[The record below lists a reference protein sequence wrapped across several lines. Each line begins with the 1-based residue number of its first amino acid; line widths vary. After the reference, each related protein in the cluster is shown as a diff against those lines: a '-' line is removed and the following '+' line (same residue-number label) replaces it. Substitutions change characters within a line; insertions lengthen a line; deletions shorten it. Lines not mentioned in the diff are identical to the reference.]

1 LTEEVIGAAS
11 MRSDPARSNSTRGDR
26 AMTQSSNYAND
37 VYARQPRLVDL
48 IPRRYST
55 VAVGMVVGLA
65 MVAALEA
72 LYAWMPQ
79 LSKLAGDGRLA
90 ALDLDGEG
98 SLGVWFSSTTL
109 ALASLISLVVYS
121 VRKHRQDD
129 YNARYRVWLWAAAA
143 WLMMSVDEGAS
154 LHEGFKDVMCT
165 VTGQHLLGDGSLW
178 WVSSYLIVLGTLGM
192 RLVVEMRACRAAVG
206 ALLATG
212 LTFALAVLA
221 QVQWFVPE
229 TGVQAVMIEE
239 GCEMVGNLLL
249 VLSLTLYARHVI
261 LDASGLL
268 AAVAAKEASKAKKK
282 AEARTD
288 IPSVAATPATAGT
301 KTAAPA
307 RPAVH
312 ADEEEDFDEEYE
324 DRSQRKTR
332 AKHRVDDAEDFD
344 DDRKLNK
351 ADRKAMRRQKE
362 QQRRGDLK

>member
-1 LTEEVIGAAS
+1 
-11 MRSDPARSNSTRGDR
+11 
-26 AMTQSSNYAND
+26 MTQSSNYAND

-48 IPRRYST
+48 VPRRYST

-192 RLVVEMRACRAAVG
+192 RLVVEMRACRGAVAAFV
-206 ALLATG
+206 ATG

-249 VLSLTLYARHVI
+249 VLTLTLYARHVI

-268 AAVAAKEASKAKKK
+268 AAVAVKAASKAKKK
-282 AEARTD
+282 ADARTD
-288 IPSVAATPATAGT
+288 IPSVAATPATAAA
-301 KTAAPA
+301 KTAVAA
-307 RPAVH
+307 RPAIH
-312 ADEEEDFDEEYE
+312 ADEEEDLDEEYE
-324 DRSQRKTR
+324 DRSQRKAR
-332 AKHRVDDAEDFD
+332 AKHRIDDAEELD

-351 ADRKAMRRQKE
+351 VDRKAMRRQKE